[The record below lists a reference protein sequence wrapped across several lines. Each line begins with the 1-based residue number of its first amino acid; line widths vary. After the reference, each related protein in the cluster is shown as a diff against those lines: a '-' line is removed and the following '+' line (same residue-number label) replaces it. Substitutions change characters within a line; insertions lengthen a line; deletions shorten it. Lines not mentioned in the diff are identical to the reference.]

1 MKLKYFSLFLIFL
14 FAVQL
19 SAQDEKTNEEIKEEA
34 RELAE
39 NYLGEKSMKR
49 IETDFGTMGFGFASY
64 LADGSFK
71 MPTMYNTLDQKF
83 WRSGN
88 FYIDAVSVGLGLMP
102 KGKIQKLRL
111 LTGIRYSLFDYHFER
126 AIVLIEDA
134 PTWLDAVTVADKEV
148 KKSRLHVHSL
158 QIPLMLR
165 FQSKPES
172 MDKSINFAIGYV
184 HSMRFA
190 SNFKVKYEDKE
201 KLKVRDDFN
210 LNPSIGMLE
219 ARVGFGQFNFYVQY
233 GLDPLFTEGAG
244 PMVAPINIGVT
255 SK

>member
-1 MKLKYFSLFLIFL
+1 MKFKHFSLFLICL
-14 FAVQL
+14 FVIQL
-19 SAQDEKTNEEIKEEA
+19 SAQDELTKEEMKEEA
-34 RELAE
+34 LEEASNFLS
-39 NYLGEKSMKR
+39 EKSTKR
-49 IETDFGTMGFGFASY
+49 IKTDFGTMGFGFASY
-64 LADGSFK
+64 LADGSFN

-88 FYIDAVSVGLGLMP
+88 FYIDAVSVGLGLLP
-102 KGKIQKLRL
+102 KGKVQKLRL

-126 AIVLIEDA
+126 AIVLVEDA
-134 PTWLDAVTVADKEV
+134 PTWLSAVTLADKEV
-148 KKSRLHVHSL
+148 KRNRLHIHSL

-172 MDKSINFAIGYV
+172 IDKSINFTVGYV

-210 LNPSIGMLE
+210 INPSIGMLE
-219 ARVGFGQFNFYVQY
+219 GRVGYGQFNFYVQY
-233 GLDPLFTEGAG
+233 GLDALFTEGAG
-244 PMVAPINIGVT
+244 PMVTPINIGVT
-255 SK
+255 SN